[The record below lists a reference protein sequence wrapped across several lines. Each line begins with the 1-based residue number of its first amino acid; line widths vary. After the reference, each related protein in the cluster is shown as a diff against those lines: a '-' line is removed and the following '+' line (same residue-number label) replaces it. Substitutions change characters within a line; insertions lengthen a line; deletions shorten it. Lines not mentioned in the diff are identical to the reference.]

1 MNASGMSPRI
11 RGAWTAWAVIVA
23 ATAGCSRHGAQDE
36 PETRKPVLVHAV
48 RAERMTLR
56 PTLEL
61 VGTVVA
67 IPERIALVSSQQ
79 GGWVEQLAVV
89 EGQAVHKGDVLL
101 RLDARAAKAHLK
113 RAQALVAEKTAALAR
128 LKRGYLPQEI
138 EAARQD
144 RDKARAARD
153 ALRTELAALK
163 ALLDRRELSP
173 VQYETKQKAL
183 ASAEAAV
190 QSAEERV
197 KLLEAGTRIEL
208 IDEAQAQL
216 DAAKADAELAQ
227 LAVAWCTITSPID
240 GVIVQWSARQG
251 QYLDRAAP
259 LATVIDLREVFVQL
273 RIPSAELGKVRDGTA
288 VDVDVPAVAGRT
300 FHGTVTR
307 LSGQADALT
316 GSVDVFA
323 TLKNDDGSLRPGLGC
338 HARVWLPEIPVALAI
353 PIAAVADHSGTPVVT
368 VIRDKQA
375 HEVKVTLG
383 AKTRDLVQ
391 VLSGL
396 SPGDLVATTGG
407 YGLPE
412 GCPVQ
417 VVHEST
423 QPH

>member
-1 MNASGMSPRI
+1 MSPRI
-11 RGAWTAWAVIVA
+11 RWALTAWAFLVA
-23 ATAGCSRHGAQDE
+23 ATAGCSRHAADDE
-36 PETRKPVLVHAV
+36 AETLKPVPVQAV
-48 RAERMTLR
+48 KAETMTLR
-56 PTLEL
+56 PTMEL
-61 VGTVVA
+61 VATVIA

-89 EGQAVHKGDVLL
+89 EGQAVHKGDVLM
-101 RLDARAAKAHLK
+101 RLDARTARANLDRAKA
-113 RAQALVAEKTAALAR
+113 LVSEKTAVLAR

-163 ALLDRRELSP
+163 ELLDRRELSP

-183 ASAEAAV
+183 ASAEAAE

-197 KLLEAGTRIEL
+197 RLLEAGTRIEL
-208 IDEAQAQL
+208 IEEAQAQL
-216 DAAKADAELAQ
+216 DAANADAEHAQ
-227 LAVAWCTITSPID
+227 LAVEWCTITSPID
-240 GVIVQWSARQG
+240 GLIVQLPARQG

-307 LSGQADALT
+307 LSSQADALT

-338 HARVWLPEIPVALAI
+338 HARVWLPEIPEALTI

-368 VIRDKQA
+368 VIRDNKA

-417 VVHEST
+417 VAQESSK
-423 QPH
+423 PH